1 MAARYFVLVVRW
13 WVSAAEDCGGVGG
26 DGCPEEGLGDVGGG
40 DRTLYVRNASG
51 HFEFCLCLVVHI
63 WRHQSMNTIRVCGG
77 IQIRVDENV
86 ARWDTVFEVV
96 PSLAT

>member
-1 MAARYFVLVVRW
+1 MSVGRCLI
-13 WVSAAEDCGGVGG
+13 SAGEDCGGVGG
-26 DGCPEEGLGDVGGG
+26 DGRPEEGLGDVGGG

-51 HFEFCLCLVVHI
+51 HFEFCLCLAVHI
-63 WRHQSMNTIRVCGG
+63 WRHQSMNIIRVHRG

-86 ARWDTVFEVV
+86 ARWNTVFEVV